1 MMRLTIAARDKKANQ
16 DFHYDLEISDKQVIL
31 TTLAICGTILACV
44 ALKRFKA

>member
-1 MMRLTIAARDKKANQ
+1 MRLTIAARDKKANQ

-31 TTLAICGTILACV
+31 TTLAICGTILACI